1 MCQKT
6 NFCNAK
12 NKKKAKLQILIDE
25 VFEGCGGRAR
35 ENKSTTLAEEG
46 IFQSFFGKK
55 SNLTDLCKLDRTSRK
70 QTIIVA
76 ERSFDDISLE
86 RTEHD

>member
-1 MCQKT
+1 MK
-6 NFCNAK
+6 
-12 NKKKAKLQILIDE
+12 
-25 VFEGCGGRAR
+25 
-35 ENKSTTLAEEG
+35 AEEG
-46 IFQSFFGKK
+46 ERERINQQHWRRKEFFNHFLAKK